1 MGAYSNVSPF
11 VEAQAIIAAQEG
23 DIAELDRLV
32 AGMLPGERVELAVA
46 SFRLLDALGVP
57 R

>member
-11 VEAQAIIAAQEG
+11 VEAQAVIAAQEG

-32 AGMLPGERVELAVA
+32 GEMLPGERSALAVA
-46 SFRLLDALGVP
+46 CFRLLDALGVP